1 MKGDH
6 NTVADAIS
14 CLDYNPILN
23 PDRNINYSLQQASDK
38 TGIKIDSL
46 KWEAVQTSFAHLII
60 KQMGLSFKVS
70 VSVCPR

>member
-46 KWEAVQTSFAHLII
+46 KWEAVQTSCS
-60 KQMGLSFKVS
+60 LS
-70 VSVCPR
+70 

>member
-23 PDRNINYSLQQASDK
+23 PDRNINYILQQASDK
-38 TGIKIDSL
+38 TVIDVDSL
-46 KWEAVQTSFAHLII
+46 KW
-60 KQMGLSFKVS
+60 
-70 VSVCPR
+70 